1 MCLSS
6 VTKKRKT
13 LKRADIRPLFGFC
26 KDVLVVIVRR
36 GCGLIEDPKSQI
48 LDFEGVLQGYLV
60 KSGGLDAFIC
70 LKEAS
75 ENSLS

>member
-1 MCLSS
+1 M
-6 VTKKRKT
+6 RKT
-13 LKRADIRPLFGFC
+13 LKNRRLQPLFWVYKG
-26 KDVLVVIVRR
+26 LVVVVRR

-70 LKEAS
+70 LKADS
-75 ENSLS
+75 VNS